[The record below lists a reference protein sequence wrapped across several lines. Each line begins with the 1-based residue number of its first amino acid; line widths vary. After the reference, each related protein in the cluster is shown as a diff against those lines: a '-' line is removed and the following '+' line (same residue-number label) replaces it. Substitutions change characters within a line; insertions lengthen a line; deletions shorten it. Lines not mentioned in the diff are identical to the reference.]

1 MKVAHYKDIP
11 PDPAGEEGASRI
23 AVRWLITEKDGAPNF
38 SMRVIEVEPDGH
50 SPYHSHPWEH
60 EVFILEGSG
69 VLVHEEKEIP
79 FARGDI
85 IFIPPG
91 EQHQLRNTSD
101 ERLEFICLIPHLRS
115 TE

>member
-1 MKVAHYKDIP
+1 MKVAHYKDIT

-23 AVRWLITEKDGAPNF
+23 SVRWLITEKDGAPNF
-38 SMRVIEVEPDGH
+38 SMRVIEVEPGGH
-50 SPYHSHPWEH
+50 SPFHSHPWEH
-60 EVFILEGSG
+60 EVFVLEGSG
-69 VLVHEEKEIP
+69 VLVHEQGDIP
-79 FARGDI
+79 LAKGDI

-91 EQHQLRNTSD
+91 EQHQLRNTAD